1 MIVVENLTKGF
12 GSQVLFEGVN
22 FKINA
27 RERVGLVGRNGHGK
41 TTFFRLLS
49 GDEHPEKGALR
60 IPKHYQIG
68 HISQHLDFRGNTV
81 LEEGMQGL
89 SDHDINHSWK
99 VEKILSGL
107 GFSQKQMQMHP
118 SEFSGGYQVRINLAK
133 VLVSEPNLLLLD
145 EPTNYLDI
153 TAIRWMERFLKSWPS
168 ELILVTHDRSLMDNI
183 VTHIVGI
190 HRKKMRKIAGNTGK
204 YYAQI
209 AQDEEVYE
217 KTRIND
223 QRRQKEI
230 ELFISRF
237 RAKARLANMVQSRIK
252 TLAKLEKKDK
262 LMAASN
268 LDFSFKSKSFKG
280 KWVMGAKEL
289 SFSYN
294 SDIPL
299 IKDFNINIGAH
310 DRICIVGKNGSGKTT
325 LLKLLAKVLSPKSG
339 QISSHPNV
347 TQGFFEQTNV
357 KSLVDDRTVEEEI
370 LYTHK
375 DVDRQIARNI
385 SGAMMFEGDN
395 ALKKVQVLSGG
406 EKSRVMLGK
415 ILVTPVNLLLL
426 DEPSNHLDMESC
438 DALLA
443 ALDSFTGAM
452 VMVTHNEM
460 FLHALAKRLI
470 VFKNEEVSL
479 FEGSYQRF
487 LEKSGWED
495 EDKASKLAK
504 QEGTSEKQDRKSI
517 RKNRSKIIATRS
529 KVLRPIKK
537 QITKVEQHIEKLE
550 KDLDRFNDQMQNA
563 SQAGDGIKISELSKS
578 IHDSQTTINILFDN
592 LEKLT
597 NDLEKQEAL
606 FEKRIKQLE

>member
-60 IPKHYQIG
+60 VPKHYRIG
-68 HISQHLDFRGNTV
+68 HISQHLDFKKDTV
-81 LEEGMQGL
+81 LEEGMRGL
-89 SDHDINHSWK
+89 SSHDKDLSWK

-107 GFSQKQMQMHP
+107 GFSQKQMQLHP
-118 SEFSGGYQVRINLAK
+118 SEFSGGYQVRMNLAK

-153 TAIRWMERFLKSWPS
+153 TAIRWMERFLQNWPS

-183 VTHIVGI
+183 ATHIVGI
-190 HRKKMRKIAGNTGK
+190 HRKKMRKITGNTGK

-217 KTRIND
+217 KTRMND

-262 LMAASN
+262 LVAASN
-268 LDFSFKSKSFKG
+268 LDFSFKSKPFKG
-280 KWVMGAKEL
+280 KFVMGTKDI

-294 SDIPL
+294 PEIPL

-310 DRICIVGKNGSGKTT
+310 DRICIVGKNGKGKTT

-339 QISSHPNV
+339 QINSLPNV
-347 TQGFFEQTNV
+347 THGFFEQTNV

-370 LYTHK
+370 LYAHN

-395 ALKKVQVLSGG
+395 ALKKVRVLSGG

-438 DALLA
+438 DSLLA

-470 VFKNEEVSL
+470 VFKDEEIFL

-487 LEKSGWED
+487 LEKGGWED
-495 EDKASKLAK
+495 EDKSPKLTE
-504 QEGTSEKQDRKSI
+504 QDGTSEKQDRKSI
-517 RKNRSKIIATRS
+517 RKKRSKIIANKS
-529 KVLRPIKK
+529 KVLKPIKK
-537 QITKVEQHIEKLE
+537 QITKVENHIENLE
-550 KDLDRFNDQMQNA
+550 KDLDRLNKDMQDA

-578 IHDSQTTINILFDN
+578 IHDSQTTINDLFDN
-592 LEKLT
+592 LEQLT
-597 NDLEKQEAL
+597 NNLEKQEAL
-606 FEKRIKQLE
+606 FEKEIAQLE